1 MSGFEVLFSSNPF
14 IINKFMTDQLLISRI
29 KAGDER
35 AARQLVDQNQKM
47 VLRTVSWIINDVSC
61 AEDVSQEVFIQF
73 FKNINSF
80 RGDASISTLLYR
92 IAINLSL
99 NKKRGVRK
107 WFQGAVDL
115 LSIKPEIHMVDSLNE
130 AIERKD
136 KSIVLKW
143 ALDKLPENQRLAFV
157 LTKSEGLTQKEAALI
172 MKTSPKAIESL
183 IQRAKVSLRSYLA
196 DYYTN

>member
-1 MSGFEVLFSSNPF
+1 
-14 IINKFMTDQLLISRI
+14 MTDQLLISRI

-136 KSIVLKW
+136 KSTVLKW

>member
-1 MSGFEVLFSSNPF
+1 
-14 IINKFMTDQLLISRI
+14 MTDQLLISRI

-47 VLRTVSWIINDVSC
+47 VLRTVSWIISDVGC
-61 AEDVSQEVFIQF
+61 AEDVSQEVFIHF
-73 FKNINSF
+73 FKNIDTY
-80 RGDASISTLLYR
+80 RGEASVRTLLYR

-107 WFQGAVDL
+107 WFQGAVEL

-157 LTKSEGLTQKEAALI
+157 LTKSEGLSQKEAALI

>member
-1 MSGFEVLFSSNPF
+1 MSGFEVLFTSNPF